1 LLPAHA
7 AYVLALMVMKV
18 PGIEEP
24 VASPT
29 PDLRVFIGH
38 EMHQPV
44 GLGLIAMMRGN
55 HHPPEFVNEE
65 FGRLLVNRY
74 AWFLPVPFGKGE
86 HDGEIDGA
94 VVVAGKNADSH
105 ILVLR

>member
-1 LLPAHA
+1 AGEEYP
-7 AYVLALMVMKV
+7 VLR
-18 PGIEEP
+18 PP
-24 VASPT
+24 PY
-29 PDLRVFIGH
+29 LRVLVGH

-44 GLGLIAMMRGN
+44 GFCLVAMMRGN

-94 VVVAGKNADSH
+94 VMIAGEDADAD
-105 ILVLR
+105 ILVPRERHFD